1 MNRQAPNLYNL
12 AHNFFCGIKRTM
24 SPLALEE
31 IRKAGFSPA
40 VRPDNYVEDSSEG
53 WMQDVSLFL
62 KLNHLIVSG
71 PAGTGKDILIEA
83 FCHAFNLPLA

>member
-12 AHNFFCGIKRTM
+12 AFNYFCGIKRTM

-40 VRPDNYVEDSSEG
+40 VRPDNYVEDSSET
-53 WMQDVSLFL
+53 WRAVDPMDL
-62 KLNHLIVSG
+62 G
-71 PAGTGKDILIEA
+71 PLTDLG
-83 FCHAFNLPLA
+83 CSP